1 MAQMQTMEE
10 AQAARNAERR
20 AELAPKAEA
29 WSKFQTDTREAHD
42 LWIAGY
48 TGEKETRDENR
59 ARWRVYQEATGD
71 AWSEYLEAIGAYGT
85 PPKTKPR
92 R

>member
-1 MAQMQTMEE
+1 MERQTMEQ

-29 WSKFQTDTREAHD
+29 WTKFQAETREAHD

-48 TGEKETRDENR
+48 TGEKETREANR
-59 ARWRVYQEATGD
+59 ARWRIYQLSTGEAWD
-71 AWSEYLEAIGAYGT
+71 EYLEAIGAYGKR
-85 PPKTKPR
+85 PS
-92 R
+92 